1 MDIPV
6 CQESHTLT
14 PAGQFAT
21 STPGQVEEKETV
33 EIPIHQT
40 EENQEVKCSPLNPD
54 APCMEG
60 YKCSPFAING
70 ESAEGRLLE
79 EHLDLSDK
87 NVSHVIEVQKMQ
99 QQ

>member
-54 APCMEG
+54 APVW
-60 YKCSPFAING
+60 KVTNAP
-70 ESAEGRLLE
+70 RLRLMVRA
-79 EHLDLSDK
+79 LKVDYWK
-87 NVSHVIEVQKMQ
+87 NT
-99 QQ
+99 